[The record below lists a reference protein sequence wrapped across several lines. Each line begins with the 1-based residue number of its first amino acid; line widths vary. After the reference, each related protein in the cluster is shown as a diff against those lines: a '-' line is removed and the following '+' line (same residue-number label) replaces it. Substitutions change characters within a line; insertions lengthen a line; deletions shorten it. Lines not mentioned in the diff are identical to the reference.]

1 MPDEQV
7 INTMS
12 NEGVKKRMD
21 TRVNKKGQITTQV
34 EYTPPL
40 EPRMV
45 QETIAV
51 AKPRSVKKK
60 REKVKKEELKV

>member
-1 MPDEQV
+1 
-7 INTMS
+7 
-12 NEGVKKRMD
+12 
-21 TRVNKKGQITTQV
+21 
-34 EYTPPL
+34 
-40 EPRMV
+40 MV